1 MGRIIGLIGG
11 TCLLIAVLRLT
22 SWQHGD
28 PTLLGGVDV
37 ADAQPKLTPRQLYR
51 QGKELYLRGRYEA
64 ALPLLEAATSSTGGS
79 SAAGSLSVADRRQA
93 EEYLS
98 RARLKLAQAA
108 TDVRGQSPDADPF
121 AIAPR
126 AADAGVDA
134 MRTRVEKLLAQAQFA
149 LRRGEKQEA
158 IRLAQL
164 AQQVA
169 KDARLK
175 FAPGETSPEAFL
187 AQLQGKPVATAS
199 ATNPA
204 QADLPEWAQDRPA
217 ASMVTNAA
225 GKADGAGVE
234 LVAGIEE
241 DISTTPAAASA
252 KLGTPKDQTLA
263 LVASAR
269 ADLKAGRYEEAR
281 RKALQAQELE
291 LAYDVVFELW
301 DDRPS
306 HVLAAIDRQT
316 GTLTATKSPAEPSG
330 AKLAGAG
337 SSTAKAPT
345 AESKKQQALRLLEQA
360 RKDLEAGNYQA
371 ARDKAL
377 KAEELNVAYQLFDD
391 RPELV
396 LNQVAAMMAAA
407 NIAQAKPEKADAAA
421 QVSATG
427 PDPKQKALDLLAQ
440 ARAALDEGRID
451 EARQLAIEADRLKA
465 SYGLFDDRPDLVIE
479 DIAKAVASGRA
490 PTFESATK
498 GPKASATPSAAE
510 RRPAATTGDVAHN
523 ATRPAGTNTREA
535 RSSSET
541 SLGAKERARGLVAEA
556 QRLMQAGDFEGARAA
571 AQAAAELDVAYD
583 LFEDRPE
590 QILAQVEAAQKRDL
604 AGRNTP
610 NPAAATASGGTR
622 LPAATASAAAPDTE
636 IHTAD
641 VKFDETPAATLDV
654 APTGGELP
662 VVTEVAPTGP
672 SALQLYN
679 QGMTELSRGNRQE
692 AYRAFLKAHQTG
704 QRLDPIKQQ
713 RLQNYLRE
721 LAPRQGNKIQ
731 LAANQVTDA
740 DLPATETAQHQEP
753 LLLDQAGQQQA
764 VKFDRMKTETLN
776 AVFKAE
782 RLRSKD
788 PQQALQIIE
797 QAMAAVEGAD
807 LAPESSVALLRSLEK
822 TRASLQAELARQQP
836 NLEQARHNKE
846 VLETIRGRQEHQIH
860 VEQEFAK
867 LVEEFNSLMDQR
879 RFAEAEIVAKK
890 AKELDPKN
898 PVAEMLFWKSK
909 LARRVESNNQLR
921 NAKEESV
928 WNQLNEVELAAIV
941 TVGDDPIDFPH
952 DWSDLTKR
960 RKGKYRDGNR
970 PRSDMERQIEQ
981 SLEKRISLHEENVP
995 LAEVIKK
1002 IATVA
1007 DINIHFD
1014 PLGLE
1019 DEGITSTTPVS
1030 IDVDGIKVKSALNLM
1045 LEPLQLGYMV
1055 KDEVL
1060 MITSRMRQQGDLV
1073 TATYSVADLVIPIP
1087 NFVPSP
1093 SVLSP
1098 NALSRS
1104 GGMGGG
1110 QMSVP
1115 PAGQPFAQVAPD
1127 ALGGLAG
1134 VPGLDAN
1141 ERLRG
1146 AAPTPD
1152 FNTLVDLITTTVAPD
1167 SWQEVGG
1174 NGSIRHYET
1183 TLSLVVRQTQKVHE
1197 EIADLLTQLRR
1208 LQDLQVTIEVRIVT
1222 VTDQFFERI
1231 GIDFDFNIQDTV
1243 GGPNSDN
1250 NGNPLLPFGAVRVPQ
1265 AGFAVQG
1272 QQAQGQ
1278 QGQQAQQAQQAT
1290 VGQFFTPGPT
1300 RELTN
1305 RDNYPRN
1312 GTIVGLS
1319 NPEQFEP
1326 NLDIPFRQGSFEI
1339 GVPQFGAFD
1348 PSAGIQ
1354 MGMAVLS
1361 DIEAFFFIQAAQG
1374 DRRSNVMFAPKVT
1387 LFNGQTATV
1396 SDQTTRPFVISLIPT
1411 VGFFSAGFQ
1420 PIIQFF
1426 PDGVSLTVSA
1436 VISADRRFVRLTMF
1450 PFFSNIVDVFTFSFA
1465 GGGIGGGGLGGGG
1478 FGGGGFGGGGFGGG
1492 QAPFGIGGGMG
1503 TTQMVMNSLFEQAG
1517 GGFGGGQGGFGGGQ
1531 RGQVGQAG
1539 QAGAAVNV
1547 TVQQPVIAFVTVN
1560 TTVSV
1565 PDGGTVLLGGVKR
1578 LREGRNMAGVPILNK
1593 IPYVSRLFKNTGVGR
1608 DTESVMLMVTPRIII
1623 QEEEEELLGIPTE

>member
-1 MGRIIGLIGG
+1 MGRIIALIGG

-22 SWQHGD
+22 NWQHGD
-28 PTLLGGVDV
+28 QTLLGGVDRV
-37 ADAQPKLTPRQLYR
+37 DTQPRLTPRQMFR
-51 QGKELYLRGRYEA
+51 QGKELYLRGRYEQ
-64 ALPLLEAATSSTGGS
+64 ALPLLEAATSSL
-79 SAAGSLSVADRRQA
+79 GSLSVAERRQA
-93 EEYLS
+93 EEYLN
-98 RARLKLAQAA
+98 RTRLKLAQAA
-108 TDVRGQSPDADPF
+108 AEVRGQSPDADPF
-121 AIAPR
+121 AISPR
-126 AADAGVDA
+126 AGEVSGDA

-158 IRLAQL
+158 MRLAQL
-164 AQQVA
+164 ALQVA
-169 KDARLK
+169 KDAGLK
-175 FAPGETSPEAFL
+175 FAPGETTPEMFL
-187 AQLQGKPVATAS
+187 AQLQGKPAKTS
-199 ATNPA
+199 SENS
-204 QADLPEWAQDRPA
+204 QSLDLPDWAQDQPTSSAVKPA
-217 ASMVTNAA
+217 VSR
-225 GKADGAGVE
+225 DDQAGVE
-234 LVAGIEE
+234 LIAGIE
-241 DISTTPAAASA
+241 DASTPAPSSASTRI
-252 KLGTPKDQTLA
+252 GSPKEQTLA

-291 LAYDVVFELW
+291 LAYDVVFDLW

-316 GTLTATKSPAEPSG
+316 GTLTATKTSSEPSG
-330 AKLAGAG
+330 AKLAGAPQAG
-337 SSTAKAPT
+337 KSG
-345 AESKKQQALRLLEQA
+345 AESKKQQAQRLLEQA
-360 RKDLEAGNYQA
+360 RKDLEAGNYEA
-371 ARDKAL
+371 AKEKAL

-396 LNQVAAMMAAA
+396 LNQVAAMMAAS
-407 NIAQAKPEKADAAA
+407 NIAQSGAGKTSVAP
-421 QVSATG
+421 SAS
-427 PDPKQKALDLLAQ
+427 PSSRESKQKALELLAK
-440 ARAALDEGRID
+440 ARLALDEGRID
-451 EARQLAIEADRLKA
+451 EARQLAIEADRMKA
-465 SYGLFDDRPDLVIE
+465 SYDLFDDRPDLVIE
-479 DIAKAVASGRA
+479 DIAKAVASGPA
-490 PTFESATK
+490 PLFETADKAAKLPSTTRNGQEERKAVQTTRTPAQQSA
-498 GPKASATPSAAE
+498 KA
-510 RRPAATTGDVAHN
+510 
-523 ATRPAGTNTREA
+523 
-535 RSSSET
+535 
-541 SLGAKERARGLVAEA
+541 RARALIAEA
-556 QRLMQAGDFEGARAA
+556 QQLMQAGDLAGARAKA
-571 AQAAAELDVAYD
+571 LEAVELEVVYD
-583 LFEDRPE
+583 LFEDRPD
-590 QILAQVEAAQKRDL
+590 QVLAQIEAAQSQNMAR
-604 AGRNTP
+604 
-610 NPAAATASGGTR
+610 NPAAAPPTTSSSTR
-622 LPAATASAAAPDTE
+622 DPAVQ
-636 IHTAD
+636 TAD
-641 VKFDETPAATLDV
+641 VQFEGAPSGKQELAT
-654 APTGGELP
+654 TGGEVPL
-662 VVTEVAPTGP
+662 VTEVAPTGP

-679 QGMTELSRGNRQE
+679 SGMTELSRGNRQE
-692 AYRAFLKAHQTG
+692 AYRFFLQAYQTG

-721 LAPRQGNKIQ
+721 LAPRSGNKIQ
-731 LAANQVTDA
+731 LAANQVHDN
-740 DLPATETAQHQEP
+740 DLNGTQQALNQEP
-753 LLLDQAGQQQA
+753 ALLDQADQQQA
-764 VKFDRMKTETLN
+764 VRFDRLKTETLN

-788 PQQALQIIE
+788 PQQALQIVE

-807 LAPESSVALLRSLEK
+807 LAPESSVVLLRSLEK
-822 TRASLQAELARQQP
+822 TRASLQAEIARQQP
-836 NLEQARHNKE
+836 NLEQARHNQE
-846 VLETIRGRQEHQIH
+846 VLATIRGRQEHQIH

-898 PVAEMLFWKSK
+898 PVSEMLYWKSK

-921 NAKEESV
+921 DAKEESF
-928 WNQLNEVELAAIV
+928 WNQLNEVEMAAIV
-941 TVGDDPIDFPH
+941 NVGDDPIEFPH

-970 PRSDMERQIEQ
+970 PRTETEQHIEQ
-981 SLEKRISLHEENVP
+981 SLEKRISLHEDKVP

-1019 DEGITSTTPVS
+1019 EEGVTSHTPVS

-1045 LEPLQLGYMV
+1045 LEPLQLGYMI

-1087 NFVPSP
+1087 NFVPTP
-1093 SVLSP
+1093 NVLSP
-1098 NALSRS
+1098 NTLPRA
-1104 GGMGGG
+1104 GAVGAG

-1115 PAGQPFAQVAPD
+1115 PGGLPFAQVAPD

-1134 VPGLDAN
+1134 IPTTDPN

-1167 SWQEVGG
+1167 TWEEVGG

-1183 TLSLVVRQTQKVHE
+1183 TLSLVIRQTQKVHE
-1197 EIADLLTQLRR
+1197 EIADLLNQLRR
-1208 LQDLQVTIEVRIVT
+1208 LQDLQVTIEVRFVT

-1243 GGPNSDN
+1243 GGPDTDN
-1250 NGNPLLPFGAVRVPQ
+1250 NGNPLLPFGSVRVPQ

-1290 VGQFFTPGPT
+1290 AGQFFTQDPV

-1305 RDNYPRN
+1305 RDRYPRN
-1312 GTIVGLS
+1312 ATVVGLS
-1319 NPEQFEP
+1319 NPDTFSP
-1326 NLDIPFRQGSFEI
+1326 GLDIPFRQGSFEI

-1348 PSAGIQ
+1348 PTAGIQ

-1374 DRRSNVMFAPKVT
+1374 DRRTNLLFAPKVT

-1396 SDQTTRPFVISLIPT
+1396 SDQVTRPFVISLIPT

-1426 PDGVSLTVSA
+1426 PDGVQLTVSA
-1436 VISADRRFVRLTMF
+1436 VISADRRFVRLTLS
-1450 PFFSNIVDVFTFSFA
+1450 PFFTNIVDVFAFSFA
-1465 GGGIGGGGLGGGG
+1465 GGGIGGQLGGGG

-1492 QAPFGIGGGMG
+1492 GFGGGGFGGGFPGFGIGGGMG
-1503 TTQMVMNSLFEQAG
+1503 TTQMVMESLFTQVGGGGFGGGGFGGGGQRGQQAQVGQAG
-1517 GGFGGGQGGFGGGQ
+1517 GGFG
-1531 RGQVGQAG
+1531 
-1539 QAGAAVNV
+1539 NV
-1547 TVQQPVIAFVTVN
+1547 TVQQPVIAFVNVN

-1593 IPYVSRLFKNTGVGR
+1593 IPYVSRLFKNTGLGR